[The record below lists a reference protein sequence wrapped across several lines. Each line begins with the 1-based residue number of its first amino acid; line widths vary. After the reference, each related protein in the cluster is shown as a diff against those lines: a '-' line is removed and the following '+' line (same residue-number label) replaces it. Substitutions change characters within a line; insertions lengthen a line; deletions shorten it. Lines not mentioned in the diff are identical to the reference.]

1 MKKNTIN
8 YRRAA
13 AAAALAGAAAMLAGC
28 ADVPPNAGENPADPF
43 ESFNRQMYAFNKG
56 VDVVAKPVAQA
67 YVDWTPSFVQTG
79 VHNAVDNLFEPSRAL
94 NNTLQGQVNDGIG
107 TVFRFLVNS
116 TFGIA
121 GLFDVATEIGLEKKP
136 ADFGQ
141 TLGKW
146 GVPAG
151 PYLMLPFV
159 GPSTARDVTRY
170 VEEFG
175 TNPLTY
181 ALWNEDWYWSAG
193 VTFVVFVDGRAQLL
207 QLEGMRQN
215 VVDEYVAVREAYLS
229 LRRKAVEGPGADDGG
244 EAELENLTPLDFGDE
259 DDGGSGEAPETGAA
273 ADGNGGQK

>member
-1 MKKNTIN
+1 MLG
-8 YRRAA
+8 
-13 AAAALAGAAAMLAGC
+13 AAALLAGC
-28 ADVPPNAGENPADPF
+28 AEVPPNAGENPVDPW
-43 ESFNRQMYAFNKG
+43 ESFNRQMYAFNQG

-67 YVDWTPSFVQTG
+67 YVDWTPSFMQTG
-79 VHNAVDNLFEPSRAL
+79 IHNAVDNLFEPSRAL
-94 NNTLQGQVNDGIG
+94 NNTLQGAVNDGIG
-107 TVFRFLVNS
+107 SAFRFLVNS

-121 GLFDVATEIGLEKKP
+121 GLFDVASEIGLEKKP

-151 PYLMLPFV
+151 PYMVLPFV
-159 GPSTARDVTRY
+159 GPSTVRDAARY

-193 VTFVVFVDGRAQLL
+193 ATFVVFLDGRAQLL
-207 QLEGMRQN
+207 QFEGVRQN

-229 LRRKAVEGPGADDGG
+229 IRRKAVEGSSADDGG
-244 EAELENLTPLDFGDE
+244 ASELESLTPLDFGDGE
-259 DDGGSGEAPETGAA
+259 DAEADGSAEGASSSDGSVATGGAA
-273 ADGNGGQK
+273 ANGGKE